1 LAGGF
6 RPAFIA
12 LAAAVVLGASATAAW
27 AGKAPDQRSL
37 LAPTTAGPGDLVLLA
52 IPGTPQGAQYTL
64 TLTGGEV
71 LAKGEDTSPQP
82 GVLGDFKVPDLGPKP
97 RELKLDLAVLDPA
110 GAASKSELSMHYVPT
125 ATEQPGSASTVPS
138 PPRLVGPKTAARDAG
153 LVLPS
158 PPKANLPDLPRLAD
172 GGSNQVKRRPEKA
185 RRTGGASAQRP
196 KAAARPAGAPAGRR
210 PLRKPV
216 RHPRYSSEE
225 RSLLNRPIP
234 LLHTPPPAP
243 DHRPHAPRDTRV
255 DLSSGTFP
263 GVGWTVAWRFLA
275 GAAALFLLLSAGVG
289 SVVRQRRRQRIAELD
304 RALEEAPVEEH
315 VSV

>member
-1 LAGGF
+1 MVAQSF
-6 RPAFIA
+6 RR
-12 LAAAVVLGASATAAW
+12 VGATAAKS
-27 AGKAPDQRSL
+27 ATLDKSAPAAS
-37 LAPTTAGPGDLVLLA
+37 
-52 IPGTPQGAQYTL
+52 
-64 TLTGGEV
+64 
-71 LAKGEDTSPQP
+71 TSS
-82 GVLGDFKVPDLGPKP
+82 
-97 RELKLDLAVLDPA
+97 PA
-110 GAASKSELSMHYVPT
+110 GADQYDVFVSGPSAEELNTRLAGKGLS
-125 ATEQPGSASTVPS
+125 TEPS
-138 PPRLVGPKTAARDAG
+138 GTGVVLKPSLPLRDAVA
-153 LVLPS
+153 LS
-158 PPKANLPDLPRLAD
+158 KDLATD
-172 GGSNQVKRRPEKA
+172 GYKVQV